1 MNEKRFDFVQ
11 CNWDRNYYQIV
22 IKGDGYFRRLSPN
35 LIIEWLENHKELL
48 EELDE

>member
-1 MNEKRFDFVQ
+1 MSEKRFSFVL

-22 IKGDGYFRRLSPN
+22 IKGGGYFRILSPN

-48 EELDE
+48 EELNE